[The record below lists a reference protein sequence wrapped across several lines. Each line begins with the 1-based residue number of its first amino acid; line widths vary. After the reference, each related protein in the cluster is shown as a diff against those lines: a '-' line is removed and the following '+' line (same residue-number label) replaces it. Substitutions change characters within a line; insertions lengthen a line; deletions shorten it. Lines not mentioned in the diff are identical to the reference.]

1 MWILAYNQVTSVRKT
16 WKEIHTYDFFDC
28 APARSIAESS
38 LQNVG
43 ANDYKLANLDVAASA
58 FKLRCDR
65 TYYRTNSGSD
75 CHFNQFYF

>member
-16 WKEIHTYDFFDC
+16 WKETHTYDLFDC
-28 APARSIAESS
+28 ASARSIAESS

-43 ANDYKLANLDVAASA
+43 ANDYKLANLDVAASG

-65 TYYRTNSGSD
+65 TSYRTNSGSD
-75 CHFNQFYF
+75 CHFSQFYF